1 MLESSAACPGTE
13 RGRWRAL
20 DLRRRGMK
28 KGKRSAG
35 WQEEEQG
42 PAGKIEFDLA
52 DDDTEAIIDLED
64 ILEVDD
70 ESFLED
76 DDQLDLDVEIL
87 DADADLDAD
96 DLDVGLSDDDE
107 DLLEDDFLKELS
119 AARDEPAPDQD
130 EGLDLLEGAESEEDV
145 DFESLLKIE
154 MDEEEEAEGKDRGPM
169 EKVAA
174 GAALAGLMDGEGEAG
189 SLSLEPFVAQIEE
202 RLIDAVRQIVEEKL
216 PEIVRSLLEEQIEK
230 LKRELH

>member
-1 MLESSAACPGTE
+1 
-13 RGRWRAL
+13 
-20 DLRRRGMK
+20 MK

-42 PAGKIEFDLA
+42 PAGKIEFDLT
-52 DDDTEAIIDLED
+52 DDDTEAVIDLED
-64 ILEVDD
+64 VLEVDD
-70 ESFLED
+70 ESFLDEED
-76 DDQLDLDVEIL
+76 ELDLDVEIL
-87 DADADLDAD
+87 DADGDLDAD

-107 DLLEDDFLKELS
+107 DLLEDDFLKEF
-119 AARDEPAPDQD
+119 AAVREEPAADQD
-130 EGLDLLEGAESEEDV
+130 SVVELLGEAESEEDV

-154 MDEEEEAEGKDRGPM
+154 MDEEEAEVKDRRPLEETPSEG
-169 EKVAA
+169 
-174 GAALAGLMDGEGEAG
+174 ALAGMMEGEGEAG
-189 SLSLEPFVAQIEE
+189 PLSLEPFVAQIEE